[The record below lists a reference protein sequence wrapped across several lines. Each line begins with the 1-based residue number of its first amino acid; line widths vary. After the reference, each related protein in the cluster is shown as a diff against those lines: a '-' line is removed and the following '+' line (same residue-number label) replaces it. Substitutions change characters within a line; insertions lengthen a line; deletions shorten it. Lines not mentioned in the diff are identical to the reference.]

1 MYVICH
7 FPLFNILSLS
17 LIFASL
23 ITMCLSVFLL
33 GVILPG
39 TVSASWTSLFPFP
52 CSKSFQLLS
61 LQIFS
66 QILSLFLPLTC
77 GAAGPA
83 PCRQGLV
90 RRSRRRHALGNSLL
104 IAYGG
109 AVVVAGG
116 PPGHISGPRL
126 QMSSPIRR
134 AVLGLPWWS
143 IGEDS
148 HFNCR
153 GHGFNPSSGN

>member
-1 MYVICH
+1 MTRVARLGPH
-7 FPLFNILSLS
+7 RAGDRTRGHQHPLPQPSRAPPPRQAGLSPTERL
-17 LIFASL
+17 A
-23 ITMCLSVFLL
+23 
-33 GVILPG
+33 
-39 TVSASWTSLFPFP
+39 
-52 CSKSFQLLS
+52 
-61 LQIFS
+61 
-66 QILSLFLPLTC
+66 C

-90 RRSRRRHALGNSLL
+90 RRRRRRHALGNSLL

-153 GHGFNPSSGN
+153 GHGFNPSSGNQDAVRHGQREEKKKRLGNT